1 MALEL
6 TSSASAGTNEFNKRI
21 SSFSLTGI
29 DYISRQ
35 PAAIATKYDCSVAS
49 ALAIWSNKNR
59 KQAGASIDRLR
70 GREPMTT
77 RRNFLKGAAA
87 TGIGFCSCGMLDAAR
102 AQPGAPRLPVK
113 VGGKH
118 VKTIDVH
125 AHCYFHEAIDL
136 MGDDAAKVRPQV
148 KGAAEHFIVIE
159 QRLKA
164 MDAMAI
170 DMEILSINP
179 FWYGKDR
186 DTAAAIVKVQNE
198 KLAEL
203 CASRPDR
210 FGAFASLALQF
221 PDLAVQQLEAAVK
234 KQGLRGAAIG
244 GSVLG
249 TDFSDEKFHPVW
261 AKAEELGAVLFIHP
275 QSTPQ
280 LAQRFKGNGWLSNT
294 IGNPLDTTIA
304 LQHLIFEGTLDRF
317 PGLKII
323 AAHGGGYLGSY
334 AARDDHACFVSPQN
348 CNPNITL
355 KKKPSEY
362 LSQLYFDAMVFTP
375 EGLRHLVA
383 QVGASQIMLGTDH
396 PIPWEQ
402 HPVDHV
408 FATTTLSDKQKIAVL
423 GGNAARLFGLK
434 DA

>member
-1 MALEL
+1 
-6 TSSASAGTNEFNKRI
+6 
-21 SSFSLTGI
+21 
-29 DYISRQ
+29 
-35 PAAIATKYDCSVAS
+35 
-49 ALAIWSNKNR
+49 
-59 KQAGASIDRLR
+59 
-70 GREPMTT
+70 MTT
-77 RRNFLKGAAA
+77 RRQFLKGAAA
-87 TGIGFCSCGMLDAAR
+87 TGIAFCSCGMLDAAR
-102 AQPGAPRLPVK
+102 AQPKAPRLPVK
-113 VGGKH
+113 VNGKR
-118 VKTIDVH
+118 VLTVDVH
-125 AHCYFHEAIDL
+125 SHCYFREAINL
-136 MGDDAAKVRPQV
+136 MGDAADKVLPPV
-148 KGAAEHFIVIE
+148 KGVPEHFIVIE
-159 QRLKA
+159 QRLKE

-170 DMEILSINP
+170 DMEMLSINP

-186 DTAAAIVKVQNE
+186 DTAAAIVKMNNE

-210 FGAFASLALQF
+210 FGAFASLTLQF
-221 PDLAVQQLEAAVK
+221 PDLAVQQLETAIK

-244 GSVLG
+244 ASVLG
-249 TDFSDEKFHPVW
+249 EDFADPKFHPVW

-275 QSTPQ
+275 QSTPE
-280 LAQRFKGNGWLSNT
+280 LAKRFKGNGWLSNT

-334 AARDDHACFVSPQN
+334 AARGDHACFVSPQN

-362 LSQLYFDAMVFTP
+362 LNQLYFDAMVFTP

-383 QVGASQIMLGTDH
+383 QVGASQVVLGTDH

-408 FATTTLSDKQKIAVL
+408 FATTSLTDKQKVAIL
-423 GGNAARLFGLK
+423 GGNAARLFGMK
-434 DA
+434 EA

>member
-1 MALEL
+1 
-6 TSSASAGTNEFNKRI
+6 
-21 SSFSLTGI
+21 
-29 DYISRQ
+29 
-35 PAAIATKYDCSVAS
+35 
-49 ALAIWSNKNR
+49 
-59 KQAGASIDRLR
+59 
-70 GREPMTT
+70 MTT
-77 RRNFLKGAAA
+77 RRQFLKGAAA
-87 TGIGFCSCGMLDAAR
+87 TGIAFCSCGMLDAAR
-102 AQPGAPRLPVK
+102 AQPKAPRLPVK
-113 VGGKH
+113 VNGKR
-118 VKTIDVH
+118 VLTVDVH
-125 AHCYFHEAIDL
+125 SHCYFREAINL
-136 MGDDAAKVRPQV
+136 MGDAADKVLPPV
-148 KGAAEHFIVIE
+148 KGVPEHFIVIE
-159 QRLKA
+159 QRLKE

-170 DMEILSINP
+170 DMEMLSINP

-186 DTAAAIVKVQNE
+186 DTAAAIVKMNNE

-210 FGAFASLALQF
+210 FGAFASLTLQF
-221 PDLAVQQLEAAVK
+221 PDLAVQQLETAIK

-244 GSVLG
+244 ASVLG
-249 TDFSDEKFHPVW
+249 EDFADPKFHPVW

-275 QSTPQ
+275 QSTPE
-280 LAQRFKGNGWLSNT
+280 LARRFKGNGWLSNT

-334 AARDDHACFVSPQN
+334 AARGDHACFVSPQN

-362 LSQLYFDAMVFTP
+362 LNQLYFDAMVFTP

-383 QVGASQIMLGTDH
+383 QVGASQVVLGTDH

-408 FATTTLSDKQKIAVL
+408 FATTSLTDKQKVAIL
-423 GGNAARLFGLK
+423 GGNAARLFGMK
-434 DA
+434 EA